1 MAKTPETLRVYP
13 HPDLPA
19 GDYIPGIGEA
29 GLELPAYEAQA
40 LIDGGWVTTDA
51 SPARETEQPAA
62 AADEP
67 ATPAKES

>member
-19 GDYIPGIGEA
+19 GDYIPGIGEDGA
-29 GLELPAYEAQA
+29 ELPIAEAQA
-40 LIDGGWVTTDA
+40 LIDGGWAVTDA
-51 SPARETEQPAA
+51 PPKTEQPAA